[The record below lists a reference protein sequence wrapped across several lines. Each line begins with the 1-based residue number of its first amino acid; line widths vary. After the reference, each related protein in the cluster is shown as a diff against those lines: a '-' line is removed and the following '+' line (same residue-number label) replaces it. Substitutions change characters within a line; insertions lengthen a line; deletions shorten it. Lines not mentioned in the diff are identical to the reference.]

1 LIRLADGELS
11 LSPLVS
17 LTEDSSR
24 GLSPGF
30 TAEGFLTPDRVPL
43 ITNGRFDTCLAD
55 ARAAKEYGETVNA
68 SADWPESLAMGGG
81 SMAADGALAE
91 LDTGLYIGNLWYCN
105 WSDRNACRVTG
116 MTRFGT
122 FWVEHGE
129 LAAPLAVM
137 RFDDSLYR
145 LFGDAL
151 AGLTKERELRL
162 SADTYEGRST
172 ASALL
177 PGALISSLRLT
188 L

>member
-1 LIRLADGELS
+1 MPAQNGPNRSRSRPARCRL
-11 LSPLVS
+11 
-17 LTEDSSR
+17 
-24 GLSPGF
+24 
-30 TAEGFLTPDRVPL
+30 
-43 ITNGRFDTCLAD
+43 
-55 ARAAKEYGETVNA
+55 
-68 SADWPESLAMGGG
+68 MGH
-81 SMAADGALAE
+81 SQA
-91 LDTGLYIGNLWYCN
+91 LDTGLYIGNLWYGN
-105 WSDRNACRVTG
+105 WSDRNACRMTG

-129 LAAPLAVM
+129 LARPLAVM
-137 RFDDSLYR
+137 RFDDSFYR